1 MHATAPLQELTPALR
16 GRLRALWE
24 RTGHAA
30 LGRLA
35 DGKAPYD
42 GAAFESKQDRS
53 DWISTC
59 LMDAFKATGDAGV
72 FALLFE
78 CNEAAFLGALQ
89 TQLRRTHTHIDAA
102 DVLQEAFL
110 NIYRYPHRFHPDR
123 ADAFRNWGHRI
134 VRNTAL
140 RFLRGEGRLSRQQ
153 SLDDEFQC
161 EDVRARTPLRAADEH
176 EGAELVDRAYLLYL
190 NLYLLHF
197 GKLSPKEQRA
207 LTMVEIED
215 RPYRDA
221 AAELG
226 IRLENLKMVIFRGR
240 QKIFRGM
247 SQTLAAMAAADDA
260 QKSKLTTRRLIV
272 RGNTAPHA
280 SAASDV
286 RIDAA
291 PAQLEASS

>member
-1 MHATAPLQELTPALR
+1 MHAAAPLQELSPALKA
-16 GRLRALWE
+16 RLRALWE

-30 LGRLA
+30 LLRLA
-35 DGKAPYD
+35 DGLAPYD
-42 GAAFESKQDRS
+42 GAPFDSKQDRS

-59 LMDAFKATGDAGV
+59 LMDAFKHTGDAAV

-78 CNEAAFLGALQ
+78 CNEGAFLLALH
-89 TQLRRTHTHIDAA
+89 TQLRRTRTHVDAA

-140 RFLRGEGRLSRQQ
+140 KFLRGEGRLSRQQ

-161 EDVRARTPLRAADEH
+161 EDARARTPLRAADEH

-226 IRLENLKMVIFRGR
+226 IRLENLKMVVFRGR

-247 SQTLAAMAAADDA
+247 SQTLAAMAAASEDRNAVATQRSAVARVKQTADA
-260 QKSKLTTRRLIV
+260 RN
-272 RGNTAPHA
+272 G
-280 SAASDV
+280 AAT
-286 RIDAA
+286 
-291 PAQLEASS
+291 AQLEASS